1 MLSVVSSDWVSVSS
15 WMNADAGVDGKGRVP
30 SWFCHLPAVTL
41 DNYVCSLLLSF
52 LAYKIKMLTIKLNS
66 QGGYC

>member
-15 WMNADAGVDGKGRVP
+15 WTNADAGVDGKGRVP

-52 LAYKIKMLTIKLNS
+52 LAYKIKMLIIKLNS